1 MKFIIALAASIA
13 NCASAIVLET
23 KVEAKQSG
31 FTPISLENL
40 GLLSTKDASSD
51 TPTSADQ
58 NNSTP
63 VAAAKTKKSLDD
75 ISQPK
80 ITAETVIAQP
90 LVVNE

>member
-63 VAAAKTKKSLDD
+63 VPKPRLKQASLRVQRDEAD
-75 ISQPK
+75 L
-80 ITAETVIAQP
+80 A
-90 LVVNE
+90 